1 VRIKSLIL
9 LRPST
14 NRGRRRAK
22 ISVDYSTPTK
32 RQKSIMGG
40 DATFDFILTNIIL
53 KLTIKRFLFHFFV

>member
-40 DATFDFILTNIIL
+40 DATFDFILTYII
-53 KLTIKRFLFHFFV
+53 